1 MKFRVRSMI
10 PRALAIQRFAPH
22 FPGNRIPANRISA
35 VSAKMLPFLP
45 TPELPGIVNNS
56 IAPLG
61 SPRADERTLGFKID
75 HQITTNHRISGMYND
90 TYRPSVKSPGSSR
103 LIPVGR
109 RERDCSVEL

>member
-1 MKFRVRSMI
+1 
-10 PRALAIQRFAPH
+10 
-22 FPGNRIPANRISA
+22 
-35 VSAKMLPFLP
+35 MLPYLP

-75 HQITTNHRISGMYND
+75 HQISTNHRISGMYND

-103 LIPVGR
+103 LIPVGG
-109 RERDCSVEL
+109 ESVTALLNYNLQKVRTNVFT